1 VASMTEFL
9 ALFVILLAPSVGS
22 FLAVLVERLPQQ
34 EDVITKASACRSCR
48 TRLRA
53 RDLVPLLSYLLQRG
67 RCRHCGAVIPTWLF
81 YMEILAL
88 GAAVLALAAGG
99 GPAEILLSCLFLWL
113 LLALA
118 MSDLLWFC
126 LPDLLTAGVFALGLG
141 LAVVT
146 SLAPVPEA
154 LGFALLGA
162 GLGAGSFLA
171 LRSGYRALRHRE
183 GLGLGDVKLMVGL
196 GAFAGP
202 LDLPLLVL
210 VAALLAL
217 LGGLW
222 QYLRSRRG
230 VPGPAQQQISVR
242 SAAGEEASLA
252 LIALPFGTAL
262 AAAAALIWLLRA
274 GHLLAF

>member
-1 VASMTEFL
+1 
-9 ALFVILLAPSVGS
+9 
-22 FLAVLVERLPQQ
+22 
-34 EDVITKASACRSCR
+34 
-48 TRLRA
+48 
-53 RDLVPLLSYLLQRG
+53 
-67 RCRHCGAVIPTWLF
+67 
-81 YMEILAL
+81 
-88 GAAVLALAAGG
+88 
-99 GPAEILLSCLFLWL
+99 
-113 LLALA
+113 

-230 VPGPAQQQISVR
+230 VPGPAPQQISVR